1 MGSTTVADSIHEQGS
16 DSYASRK
23 GDDFSKMD
31 QRLAVDMMRQE
42 MFEAAENLD
51 FERAAQLRDE
61 ITKIEKELEKA
72 F

>member
-1 MGSTTVADSIHEQGS
+1 M
-16 DSYASRK
+16 SRK

-61 ITKIEKELEKA
+61 ITKMEKELEKA